1 MLVRAVG
8 DDLSLT
14 IALDLTSAEGRLWQ
28 LFFDPSDDRCPGSTY
43 ITVRRIDV
51 DTWEIEAELTDVVC
65 LAELAG
71 GGEFI
76 FSGLYHMP
84 FKITLQEIQD

>member
-1 MLVRAVG
+1 MLVGAVR

-43 ITVRRIDV
+43 ITVRRIDA
-51 DTWEIEAELTDVVC
+51 DTWEIEAGPNDFAC
-65 LAELAG
+65 LAEIAG
-71 GGEFI
+71 GAEFI
-76 FSGLYHMP
+76 FSGLNHMP
-84 FKITLQEIQD
+84 FKITVQKN